1 MMAARNSFIPRKLC
15 HRLWSR
21 QDGAVLAEALLAVPF
36 VTLFAA
42 GILEFGNI
50 FWERMQIDAG
60 LRDAGRYMARCRPP
74 PPPSAPS
81 SAYVPTCN
89 QTSAKTIA
97 FYGTQSPAGGA
108 ALRVP
113 DWGPDLADITITP
126 VDLDGTFTV
135 STTHQYKA
143 SPLFGWLGIDAI
155 TINASH
161 EERYIGW

>member
-1 MMAARNSFIPRKLC
+1 M
-15 HRLWSR
+15 
-21 QDGAVLAEALLAVPF
+21 LAEALVAVPF

-60 LRDAGRYMARCRPP
+60 LRDAARYMSRCRQTETFVSNC
-74 PPPSAPS
+74 SAS
-81 SAYVPTCN
+81 T
-89 QTSAKTIA
+89 AKLIA
-97 FYGTQSPAGGA
+97 FYGTQSPAA
-108 ALRVP
+108 NAKLRVP
-113 DWGPDLADITITP
+113 GWGPNLADIVVAVNAKGNVAVDADGNFTI
-126 VDLDGTFTV
+126 
-135 STTHQYKA
+135 STTHQYEA